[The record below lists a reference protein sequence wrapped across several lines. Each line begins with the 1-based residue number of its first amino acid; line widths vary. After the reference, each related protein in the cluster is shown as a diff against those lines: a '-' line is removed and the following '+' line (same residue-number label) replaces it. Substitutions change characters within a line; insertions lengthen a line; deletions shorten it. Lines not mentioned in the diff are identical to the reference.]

1 MNVEVTVPAQ
11 SSALADLVADQ
22 AAFRAWYDR
31 TLPRV
36 YRYLLVRCGDEALA
50 EELTQQT
57 FIEAVRHRHQ
67 YQGRAEVATWLI
79 TIARRKLIDHYRH
92 VGADHQ
98 RALRIAERGGDPT
111 TTETRVAVLDA
122 LDRLAPDQRLALTYR
137 YLDQLPVREI
147 ADVLGRSEA
156 ATASLLA
163 RARDAFRVAYGD
175 ETDG

>member
-1 MNVEVTVPAQ
+1 MSEVTVPVQ
-11 SSALADLVADQ
+11 PPALAELVADEV
-22 AAFRAWYDR
+22 AFRAWYDR

-36 YRYLLVRCGDEALA
+36 FRYVLVRCGDEALA

-67 YQGRAEVATWLI
+67 YQGRSEVVTWLI
-79 TIARRKLIDHYRH
+79 TIARRKLVDHYRQ
-92 VGADHQ
+92 VGADQQ
-98 RALRIAERGGDPT
+98 RALRMTGPGDVSYA
-111 TTETRVAVLDA
+111 TETRVAVLDA

-147 ADVLGRSEA
+147 AEVLGRSEA

-163 RARDAFRVAYGD
+163 RAREAFRMAYGD